1 MINHNGFSPSKI
13 EFKKKNN
20 LPNNMNDTLPALEKV
35 ITSADLALHIATV
48 HSARQAFMKAQTS
61 EKIKIALKKQT
72 QQTQER
78 YKISEEVYYKRNIGE
93 QWKGPVNVLG
103 QDESVVFLQNGRP
116 IIPENEKC
124 NKNIDRVQEDK
135 NTRSISE
142 LDSDS
147 EMDTNK
153 STI

>member
-1 MINHNGFSPSKI
+1 MVLVHRKLNL
-13 EFKKKNN
+13 KKKNN
-20 LPNNMNDTLPALEKV
+20 LPNNMNDTLPALEKL

>member
-1 MINHNGFSPSKI
+1 MVLVHRKLNL
-13 EFKKKNN
+13 KKKNN

-48 HSARQAFMKAQTS
+48 HSARQALMKAQTS

-93 QWKGPVNVLG
+93 Q
-103 QDESVVFLQNGRP
+103 
-116 IIPENEKC
+116 
-124 NKNIDRVQEDK
+124 
-135 NTRSISE
+135 
-142 LDSDS
+142 
-147 EMDTNK
+147 
-153 STI
+153 

>member
-1 MINHNGFSPSKI
+1 MVLVHRKLNL
-13 EFKKKNN
+13 KKKKN

-35 ITSADLALHIATV
+35 ITLADLALHIATV

-78 YKISEEVYYKRNIGE
+78 YKISEEVYYKRNIQWK

-124 NKNIDRVQEDK
+124 NKNIDSVQEDK

>member
-1 MINHNGFSPSKI
+1 MVLVHRKLNL
-13 EFKKKNN
+13 KKKNN
-20 LPNNMNDTLPALEKV
+20 LPNNLNDTLPALEKV

-78 YKISEEVYYKRNIGE
+78 YKISEEVYYKRNIQWK

-124 NKNIDRVQEDK
+124 NKNIDSVQEDK